1 MMKREVKKKWY
12 VNYDEMDFPAVQKG
26 MILEPG
32 HWQEFDPFLLMAEDW
47 FKRGTFSDH
56 PHRGF
61 QTLTYVIDG
70 RLEHID
76 NRGGHGILESGDVQ
90 YMNAGAGAR
99 HAEEAVDDDIAHTLQ
114 LWINLPKDKKDMVP
128 SYQDIRKDAT
138 EFVSFE
144 GAEVRV
150 YAGKTAGVEGPLKSA
165 VPMTLAEITLDP
177 GASYTHVIPAEHNA
191 FLYVLSGDMEFGE
204 QKENVKKTGVA
215 TLTYDDSATEE
226 IESELSIHANSRSRV
241 LIYSGKPIREEVAAH
256 GPFVMNTMGEVKK
269 AFLDFQTGKFGP
281 QVKS

>member
-12 VNYDEMDFPAVQKG
+12 VNYNEMDFPAVQKG

-138 EFVSFE
+138 ELVSFD

-150 YAGKTAGVEGPLKSA
+150 YAGNAAGVEGPLQSA
-165 VPMTLAEITLDP
+165 VPMTLAEITLEP
-177 GASYTHVIPAEHNA
+177 GASYTHVIPANHNA
-191 FLYVLSGDMEFGE
+191 FLYVLSGDMDFGE
-204 QKENVKKTGVA
+204 QKENLKKTGTA
-215 TLTYDDSATEE
+215 TLTYDDSAKEE
-226 IESELSIHANSRSRV
+226 NESELSIHANSRSRV
-241 LIYSGKPIREEVAAH
+241 LVYSGEPIREEVAAH

-281 QVKS
+281 QVRS